1 MRYRPITARIVRHL
15 WRQWRDELTPAGKIV
30 VWGICVTGLGTV
42 SVLMPIYQVFF
53 GLVTLLSVAATAGVL
68 FRPHVRI
75 TGEFPD
81 RATAGRPLTGMF
93 GVRNLG
99 RLPAYDVGLHV
110 LGLPEAFEAELD
122 RNLVPRLG
130 PGEAATIPVTLTPKR
145 RGRYQLPDLRA
156 YSTFPFYLGRSG
168 KAAKPVA
175 PLLVLPSFEPLAG
188 LTLPVGTRY
197 QPGGIALT
205 SHVGESPEYIGNRE
219 YVYGEPIRRLD
230 FRAWARTG
238 RPVVREYQEE
248 YYCRIALLLDTF
260 VAPHRRAGPAGFED
274 LEAAISLTAAVAE
287 SLSGGEYVIDLFAA
301 GPELHVFRSG
311 RHTAHFDDVL
321 DILAGV
327 EPCRTDPF
335 ASLGPA
341 VADELTRISTAVVVL
356 LDWTPSRRRLL
367 EQIAES
373 GCRLKT
379 IFVAPETRS
388 SARISNGPDW
398 FGARP
403 VTLVTEAAAASYAGD
418 VPDAVVLTPADVAR
432 GGLEIR

>member
-1 MRYRPITARIVRHL
+1 VKYRSITFRIARHL

-42 SVLMPIYQVFF
+42 SVQMPIYQVFF
-53 GLVTLLSVAATAGVL
+53 GLVTLLSVAATAGFV
-68 FRPHVRI
+68 FRPRVRI
-75 TGEFPD
+75 TGEFAD
-81 RATAGRPLTGMF
+81 RASAGRPLNGVF
-93 GVRNLG
+93 DVRNVS
-99 RLPAYDVGLHV
+99 RLPAYDVGLHI
-110 LGLPEAFEAELD
+110 LGLPETFQADLD
-122 RNLVPRLG
+122 RNLVPRLA
-130 PGEAATIPVTLTPKR
+130 PGESATIPVTLTPKR

-188 LTLPVGTRY
+188 ITLPVGSRY

-205 SHVGESPEYIGNRE
+205 SHVGESPEYIGNRD
-219 YVYGEPIRRLD
+219 YVSGEPIRRLD

-248 YYCRIALLLDTF
+248 YYCRIALILDTF
-260 VAPHRRAGPAGFED
+260 IPPGRRAGPAGFEE
-274 LEAAISLTAAVAE
+274 LEAAISLTAAVAD
-287 SLSGGEYVIDLFAA
+287 SLSGGEYLIDLFAA

-341 VADELTRISTAVVVL
+341 VAEELTRISTAVVIL
-356 LDWTPSRRRLL
+356 LDWSESRRLL
-367 EQIAES
+367 LEQVSVS

-379 IFVAPETRS
+379 ILVAREHRS
-388 SARISNGPDW
+388 SARLSHGPDW
-398 FGARP
+398 LGSRP
-403 VTLVTEAAAASYAGD
+403 VSLVTEGAPIAYAD
-418 VPDAVVLTPADVAR
+418 IPDALVLTPANITR
-432 GGLEIR
+432 GHLELR